1 MLFSPVSCVPSFSL
15 SALLGDSAVSPQD
28 WTEPS
33 GNGLCMPSVPEIV
46 HMCDLLLLR
55 GYYSFSRFLFMR
67 IYHLIRSYPLLCTS
81 HRFYKHCGR
90 DERGSSFSTP
100 LHSLSSQLAKGT
112 EEHTGFGATALQDLS
127 TSLQKSSHREP
138 PIQDKSR

>member
-33 GNGLCMPSVPEIV
+33 GNGLCTPSVPEIV

-55 GYYSFSRFLFMR
+55 GYYSFSRFLFLEPA
-67 IYHLIRSYPLLCTS
+67 YLLAEFPEDLEALS
-81 HRFYKHCGR
+81 VR
-90 DERGSSFSTP
+90 DAR
-100 LHSLSSQLAKGT
+100 
-112 EEHTGFGATALQDLS
+112 
-127 TSLQKSSHREP
+127 
-138 PIQDKSR
+138 